1 MNDSSKLVAENG
13 TFLVD
18 NSSTGPAYLYIVQ
31 EDTVVTELEETGD
44 VDVMSEHNLTGK
56 TLTKGYMITPRREHI
71 TKIVLSSGSVNGV
84 RG

>member
-18 NSSTGPAYLYIVQ
+18 NSSTEPAYLYIVQ

-44 VDVMSEHNLTGK
+44 VDVMSEHNLTSK